1 MASEIDNTSTP
12 VLVVTDA
19 ARGFVA
25 EARSGEANPDQ
36 LALYLE
42 VNGVADGAYSYDMWF
57 QAISDATPG
66 DAICHHDDL
75 SIIVLAGSVER
86 VSGATLDLGGG
97 GLMMVNP
104 NTPPAPLG
112 SQPVPKSD
120 LSSPLEI
127 AVLEVLENE
136 VNPQLASHGGRAEL
150 VAVDDAVAYL
160 RLSGGCQGC
169 GLAAATLSQGISVAI
184 KEAVPEIVDIVDV
197 TAHADGTNPYFEAAK
212 K

>member
-1 MASEIDNTSTP
+1 MTSDPENASSP

-25 EARSGEANPDQ
+25 EARSGEANADQ
-36 LALYLE
+36 LALFLE
-42 VNGVADGAYSYDMWF
+42 VNGVADGAYTYDMWF
-57 QAISDATPG
+57 QAVADATAG

-75 SIIVLAGSVER
+75 SVVVLSSSVDR
-86 VSGATLDLGGG
+86 VSGATLDLGSG
-97 GLMMVNP
+97 GLVMLNP
-104 NTPPAPLG
+104 NTPPAPAG
-112 SQPVPKSD
+112 ARPVPVSD
-120 LSSPLEI
+120 LSNPLEI
-127 AVLEVLENE
+127 AVIEVLDHE

-150 VAVDDAVAYL
+150 VAVDDSIAYL

-169 GLAAATLSQGISVAI
+169 GLAAATLSQGITVAI
-184 KEAVPEIVDIVDV
+184 KEAVPEIADVVDV